1 MLGTH
6 VEQKGSYVSPH
17 SLRFDFSHFQKVTDE
32 ELRKVERLANEKV
45 RACLPLDEHRS
56 VPIAEAK
63 AMGAMALFG
72 EKYGEEVR
80 VIRYGSSIE
89 LCGGTHV
96 ANTGQIGMIHIISE
110 SSTAAGIRRIEAIT
124 AARTEMYMDSLLD
137 TLSMI
142 RTSLNNAP
150 DVMAAIR
157 RTVEE
162 NAELKKQA
170 EAFAKAQL
178 QELKKRLLENV
189 QMING
194 VSVMPLKITLAPDVV
209 KNLAFQL
216 RGEKTD
222 HFLFVAGTT
231 DVSGKPLLTVALSDD
246 LVAAGLSA
254 SALVRNAAKHIQG
267 GGGGQPHFAQAG
279 GKNPEG
285 LSVAVDEI
293 IAAVTK

>member
-1 MLGTH
+1 
-6 VEQKGSYVSPH
+6 
-17 SLRFDFSHFQKVTDE
+17 
-32 ELRKVERLANEKV
+32 
-45 RACLPLDEHRS
+45 
-56 VPIAEAK
+56 
-63 AMGAMALFG
+63 
-72 EKYGEEVR
+72 
-80 VIRYGSSIE
+80 
-89 LCGGTHV
+89 
-96 ANTGQIGMIHIISE
+96 MIHIISE

-293 IAAVTK
+293 IAAVTSKRHTSILYRRFAFRCGALFFCPVSGVCGRAKREAPQGDSLRRFLSVEVNVYA